1 MNQMALQVVIQS
13 AMGITNQEHFKNL
26 VKFADN
32 GQKAVDHCKVS
43 VPDLIFMDINMP
55 VMNGYEASKQIKQ
68 IRDVHTR
75 IIACSG
81 ESESE
86 IRDTATEAGMDQ
98 IEQKPL
104 FIEKV
109 KGILKHFEKK

>member
-1 MNQMALQVVIQS
+1 VNTIVVPANPLDRYNIKSILIVDDDPMNQMALQVVIQS

-55 VMNGYEASKQIKQ
+55 VMNGYEASK
-68 IRDVHTR
+68 
-75 IIACSG
+75 
-81 ESESE
+81 
-86 IRDTATEAGMDQ
+86 
-98 IEQKPL
+98 
-104 FIEKV
+104 
-109 KGILKHFEKK
+109 